1 MGTVAGRLGKAHAV
15 MGAKDALLAQLHKKL
30 KASPTPILT
39 PTPTPTPNPT
49 PNPNPNP

>member
-30 KASPTPILT
+30 KASLDLLSVQTDKVRVRVRVA
-39 PTPTPTPNPT
+39 
-49 PNPNPNP
+49 